1 LGHRTVCLLA
11 ALLAAAAVAQT
22 GNDLGE
28 NVVDA
33 AEAEARGFDFWLGRG
48 VEQDLEQAARWLE
61 QAATQGRPHAAAALA
76 GLYRSGRGVPRD
88 VARAHELSELAALQ
102 GIASA
107 QAALGFDAVVAP
119 ADVRA
124 RELAAALP
132 WLNAAAEQEDPYGL
146 FLLGQSY
153 RFGDGVERNVEL
165 GRQLVTRSA
174 ELGYPPASAEAG
186 GMLLAL
192 GTTDADV
199 QKGLYFLQAAAEA
212 GFGRG
217 AYWLARVY
225 LIGRHVERDT
235 AVAAQWLVRGSD
247 LDVAI
252 ATLWLGE
259 LYAKGVGVPGVDLA
273 RAAELREQALPR
285 LSIGERNEFAWELS
299 VSPEGEL
306 RNGAFAVE
314 IAEGVV
320 AERPAPTYIDTL
332 AAAYAESGRF
342 DDAVR
347 AQQRAVDAL
356 PVDVP
361 AAMRNSYSERVE
373 LYRSG
378 RPYREA
384 P

>member
-28 NVVDA
+28 NALDA
-33 AEAEARGFDFWLGRG
+33 AAAEARGFDFWLGRG
-48 VEQDLEQAARWLE
+48 VEQDLEQAVRWLE
-61 QAATQGRPHAAAALA
+61 QAAVQGRPYAAAALA
-76 GLYRSGRGVPRD
+76 GLYRTGRGVPRD
-88 VARAHELSELAALQ
+88 DARAHELSELAARH

-119 ADVRA
+119 PDGRA

-132 WLNAAAEQEDPYGL
+132 WLNAAAEQEDPYAL

-153 RFGDGVERNVEL
+153 RFGGGVERNLEL

-174 ELGYPPASAEAG
+174 ELGYPPASVEAG
-186 GMLLAL
+186 RVLLAD
-192 GTTDADV
+192 GMTDADV
-199 QKGLYFLQAAAEA
+199 QKGLYFLHAAAEA
-212 GFGRG
+212 SFGRG
-217 AYWLARVY
+217 AYELAREY
-225 LIGRHVERDT
+225 LTGRHVERDT
-235 AVAAQWLVRGSD
+235 ALAAQWLARASD
-247 LDVAI
+247 LDTAI

-259 LYAKGVGVPGVDLA
+259 LYAKGLGVAGVDLA
-273 RAAELREQALPR
+273 RATQLREQALPR
-285 LSIGERNEFAWELS
+285 VSIGERNEFAWELS
-299 VSPEGEL
+299 VSPEAEL

-320 AERPAPTYIDTL
+320 ADWPTPIYIDTL

-342 DDAVR
+342 DDAVH

-361 AAMRNSYSERVE
+361 AAMRDSYNERVE